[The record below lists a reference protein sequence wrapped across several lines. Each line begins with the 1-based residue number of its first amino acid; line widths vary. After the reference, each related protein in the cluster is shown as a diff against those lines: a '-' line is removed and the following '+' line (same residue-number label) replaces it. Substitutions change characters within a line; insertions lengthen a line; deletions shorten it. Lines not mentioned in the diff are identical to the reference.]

1 MRNSK
6 SPIKKI
12 LRFAPESHLASK
24 TRSKTSPVLAPPT
37 RRAVIYNRVASVEGS
52 QDHLAMY
59 LKVCRQYAES
69 QGFEIVGEYADI
81 GSGLELD
88 RPGLNTVRQ
97 VVAQNL
103 TDVVIIYEFH
113 CLTRSA
119 GHALALLNELG
130 FHGVRLYSAYRQMEV
145 TA

>member
-1 MRNSK
+1 MPNPQ
-6 SPIKKI
+6 SPTKKI
-12 LRFAPESHLASK
+12 LRFATEAQPASS
-24 TRSKTSPVLAPPT
+24 TPSKTSPILVSPT
-37 RRAVIYNRVASVEGS
+37 RRAVIYNRVASVESS

-69 QGFEIVGEYADI
+69 QDFEIVGEYADV

-97 VVAQNL
+97 VVAQNS

-113 CLTRSA
+113 CLTRSV
-119 GHALALLNELG
+119 GHALVLLKEFG
-130 FHGVRLYSAYRQMEV
+130 SHGVHLYSAYRQTEV